1 MTTGTLKYKVGDRV
15 RYRTYGRNVKEYT
28 EHNDT
33 IVALV
38 GPAWGYLVQRD
49 GEAELVRHVSE
60 GNVLGR
66 SKTEPEPEPEPEPGT
81 DKYRYLEKGGI
92 I

>member
-1 MTTGTLKYKVGDRV
+1 MLKFKVGDRI
-15 RYRTYGRNVKEYT
+15 RCRSYGRNLNEV
-28 EHNDT
+28 NINIST

-49 GEAELVRHVSE
+49 GEDANLLRHVSAE
-60 GNVLGR
+60 NAMKLG
-66 SKTEPEPEPEPEPGT
+66 KADLEPGQP
-81 DKYRYLEKGGI
+81 DYSYLEKGGI